1 MGSLFMRSSVERL
14 VSVHLTAND
23 MSRVAE
29 SACFLGSCTSETRL
43 VDQSNYILDPDIL
56 DSVVTSQSAC
66 SVSVNILTDLLTFDK
81 IEDGELKLD
90 RHEMS
95 VTDLVLSSTAIFQAQ
110 AREKGVMLTTEIAF
124 DPRLLIRVS
133 NDVAAENELEMRP
146 ENGIPVK
153 TCRDVKAYVDRAKMS
168 QVIHNLVSNGLKFTP
183 PGGHVSVT
191 VTLEEEPPSP
201 RGNVYTSTPLR
212 AIHESTPGSPSAPV
226 FVKITVTD
234 TGAGLSPENMKKLF
248 KSAIQFN
255 PEILQAG
262 GGSGLGL
269 F

>member
-1 MGSLFMRSSVERL
+1 MIDLEMITCRNLSFIGVVLGL
-14 VSVHLTAND
+14 KYLND
-23 MSRVAE
+23 V
-29 SACFLGSCTSETRL
+29 LPK
-43 VDQSNYILDPDIL
+43 YILDPDIL

-90 RHEMS
+90 RHEVS

-124 DPRLLIRVS
+124 DPRLL
-133 NDVAAENELEMRP
+133 MR
-146 ENGIPVK
+146 
-153 TCRDVKAYVDRAKMS
+153 VDRAKMS
-168 QVIHNLVSNGLKFTP
+168 QVVYNLVSNGLKFTP
-183 PGGHVSVT
+183 SGGRVSVT

-212 AIHESTPGSPSAPV
+212 AIHESTPGSPSAAGPLY
-226 FVKITVTD
+226 VKITVTD
-234 TGAGLSPENMKKLF
+234 TGAGLSQENMKKLF
-248 KSAIQFN
+248 KSAIHFN
-255 PEILQAG
+255 PEVLQAG
-262 GGSGLGL
+262 GGSGLEL